1 MSTVRDICVLVHY
14 SPKWENVF
22 GRMQEN
28 FIGNFD
34 PETDK
39 FLALDSC
46 AQLVGLYVLLVF
58 KMPLTATDC
67 Y

>member
-28 FIGNFD
+28 FKGNFD

-39 FLALDSC
+39 FLALDKLCPACWTVRASC
-46 AQLVGLYVLLVF
+46 F
-58 KMPLTATDC
+58 
-67 Y
+67 